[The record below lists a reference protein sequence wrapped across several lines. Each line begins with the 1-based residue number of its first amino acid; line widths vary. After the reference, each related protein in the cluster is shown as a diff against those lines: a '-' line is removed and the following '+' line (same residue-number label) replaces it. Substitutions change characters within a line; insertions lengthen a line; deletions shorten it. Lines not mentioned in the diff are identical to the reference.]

1 MGIIEIILLIVGAAL
16 GGGLGWL
23 VKGIQTKIKMN
34 ELENRALRAEE
45 ARRNMIEELSKK
57 KAEISNTKKLLNE
70 ALAAMEVLQ
79 AYKAIDKETRKD
91 LDKIKNSLDEDDEV
105 TPETYEEFAKII
117 DNMNKENKKY
127 NSGKKTI

>member
-79 AYKAIDKETRKD
+79 AYKAIDKETKKD
-91 LDKIKNSLDEDDEV
+91 LDKIKNSLNEDDEV
-105 TPETYEEFAKII
+105 TPETYKEFAKII
-117 DNMNKENKKY
+117 DNMNKENKEY
-127 NSGKKTI
+127 NSSKRMS